1 MGWHVI
7 FVETGKEDMVYTQ
20 INNILNHVNYTDYD
34 LLIPKRKL
42 QERHQGKFIEI
53 VKKMFP
59 GYILIRTND
68 PWDIFRKTQKL
79 ERLYRF
85 LNQDC
90 IIQEIRLE
98 EIANIIYMVDEEG
111 VIGISDIFV
120 ENDTVKVIDGPLCNY
135 IGWIKKVDKH
145 KRRVKV
151 LFKFSGRDHLI
162 DLSVNFIEKY
172 EHVQGKELPFFYNQH
187 LE

>member
-59 GYILIRTND
+59 GYVLIHMIMND
-68 PWDIFRKTQKL
+68 DTWYVVRNTRGVTGFVGPGSKPVAL
-79 ERLYRF
+79 SEAEMERLG
-85 LNQDC
+85 
-90 IIQEIRLE
+90 IQNVVVQIDFEVGDSVVITSGAWKDTESVIQSINEAKRTVTINVEMMGRETPLEIGFAE
-98 EIANIIYMVDEEG
+98 
-111 VIGISDIFV
+111 
-120 ENDTVKVIDGPLCNY
+120 VKKL
-135 IGWIKKVDKH
+135 
-145 KRRVKV
+145 
-151 LFKFSGRDHLI
+151 
-162 DLSVNFIEKY
+162 
-172 EHVQGKELPFFYNQH
+172 
-187 LE
+187 